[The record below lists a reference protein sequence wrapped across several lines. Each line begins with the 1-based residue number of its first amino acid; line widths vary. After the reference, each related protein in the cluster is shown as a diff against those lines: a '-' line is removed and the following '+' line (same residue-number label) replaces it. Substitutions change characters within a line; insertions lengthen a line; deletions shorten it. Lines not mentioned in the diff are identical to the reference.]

1 MGSLGEAV
9 LDLTADASKL
19 GKGLAEG
26 KSKISESVGG
36 MKSQLSAFGVAAGTM
51 MGNAAYSAITSI
63 SGAIVTSLKNS
74 WQGYM
79 DYAVQVRNTTR
90 SLGVGAEEASRLIQV
105 ADDVT
110 ISYDSLAIAM
120 KIAQKNGIDPS
131 IEGLAKLSDQYLQL
145 APGVERT
152 QFLLD
157 TFGKSGQE
165 MGKLMEKGGEGIRSM
180 SAGIEESMILTQ
192 QALDAQREYEIS
204 VDALSDAWTGFT
216 YIVMPPL
223 IKGATSVMTTLRD
236 WAATADILG
245 SREGELSD
253 ITLKNVAASF
263 QEAVAQREAADSIA
277 ATSDANK
284 DATGTFDAS
293 TSAIG
298 DNKAAVDAAG
308 KAYDDFKSKIDEVSK
323 ANQEAEGFIQKYSD
337 FQKGYNKEHK
347 KAIDDV
353 AKAEKE
359 LADAQKKYGTEFVSN
374 AKKKGFAQSD
384 LNEAIKKYGA
394 NSEEAFKAQ
403 EKLNN
408 IKDAQGDN
416 FEGLD
421 KVAEKLQDAKQGV
434 QDLQASWHENTQ
446 KMIYDMV
453 LAKVS
458 VDGLTDAE
466 FNATQDLAVSMG
478 IRTQAEAE
486 AAKKMMETASALAAG
501 IAVQEN
507 VMKQNKANA
516 DELARLEAEK
526 QAAIGGTT
534 TTAVAGAAETTNA
547 QVNSAN
553 TTTTAVQNASQTQ
566 AQSMGAVTNA
576 TMTEVNAQKTL
587 QTTVGATIA
596 QYLKLKAA
604 AAGSGG
610 TPVPGPGGMP
620 PPNKRDS
627 GGAGKAGM
635 PYMIGTG
642 AQPELF
648 IPSVDGTF
656 IPNADAKAMMAK
668 AFADLGAI
676 SGAGFSQGY
685 AKSMAAMN
693 RGTGSTQ
700 NTSRT
705 NHTNVTIN
713 NPVAEPASRSVD
725 KTLKNLSYLG
735 VIK

>member
-9 LDLTADASKL
+9 LDLVADASKL
-19 GKGLAEG
+19 GKGLSEG
-26 KSKISESVGG
+26 KSKITESVSG

-63 SGAIVTSLKNS
+63 SSAIVTSLKNS

-110 ISYDSLAIAM
+110 ISYDSLASAM

-131 IEGLAKLSDQYLQL
+131 IEGLAKLSDMYLQL

-180 SAGIEESMILTQ
+180 SAGIEESSLLTQ

-204 VDALSDAWTGFT
+204 VDALSDAWTEFT
-216 YIVMPPL
+216 YNVMPPL
-223 IKGATSVMTTLRD
+223 IKGATSVITTLRD

-245 SREGELSD
+245 GREGELSD
-253 ITLKNVAASF
+253 ITLKNVASAF
-263 QEAVAQREAADSIA
+263 GEAVAQREAADSIA

-308 KAYDDFKSKIDEVSK
+308 KAYDDFKSKVDEVSK
-323 ANQEAEGFIQKYSD
+323 ANQQAESFIQSYSNS
-337 FQKGYNKEHK
+337 QKDYAKNHA
-347 KAIDDV
+347 KAIED
-353 AKAEKE
+353 
-359 LADAQKKYGTEFVSN
+359 Q
-374 AKKKGFAQSD
+374 
-384 LNEAIKKYGA
+384 I
-394 NSEEAFKAQ
+394 KAQ
-403 EKLNN
+403 AAL
-408 IKDAQGDN
+408 KDAGSKGGDA
-416 FEGLD
+416 
-421 KVAEKLQDAKQGV
+421 VEKAKESLQSANKAV
-434 QDLQASWHENTQ
+434 KDLEASWHESTN

-466 FNATQDLAVSMG
+466 FNATQDLAVQMG
-478 IRTQAEAE
+478 IRTQAEADQ
-486 AAKKMMETASALAAG
+486 AKKMMETAAALAAG
-501 IAVQEN
+501 IAAQEN

-685 AKSMAAMN
+685 AKSMAALN

-700 NTSRT
+700 NASRT

>member
-157 TFGKSGQE
+157 AFGRSGQE

-180 SAGIEESMILTQ
+180 SAGIEESLILTQ

-216 YIVMPPL
+216 YNVMPPL

-236 WAATADILG
+236 WAAAADILG
-245 SREGELSD
+245 GREGELSD
-253 ITLKNVAASF
+253 ITLKNVASAF
-263 QEAVAQREAADSIA
+263 GEAVAQREAADSIA
-277 ATSDANK
+277 ATSDANI

-323 ANQEAEGFIQKYSD
+323 ANQQAESFIQSYSNS
-337 FQKGYNKEHK
+337 QKDYAKNHA
-347 KAIDDV
+347 KAIED
-353 AKAEKE
+353 
-359 LADAQKKYGTEFVSN
+359 Q
-374 AKKKGFAQSD
+374 
-384 LNEAIKKYGA
+384 I
-394 NSEEAFKAQ
+394 KAQ
-403 EKLNN
+403 AAL
-408 IKDAQGDN
+408 KDAGSKGGDA
-416 FEGLD
+416 
-421 KVAEKLQDAKQGV
+421 VEKAKESLQSANKAV
-434 QDLQASWHENTQ
+434 KDLEASWHESTN

-466 FNATQDLAVSMG
+466 FNATQDLAVQMG
-478 IRTQAEAE
+478 IRTQAEADQ
-486 AAKKMMETASALAAG
+486 AKKMMETAAALAAG
-501 IAVQEN
+501 IAAQEN

-610 TPVPGPGGMP
+610 TPVPGPGKIP

-700 NTSRT
+700 NASRT